1 MRLVSNGIFRVV
13 DEEIKFKI
21 SAKDR
26 IPLGVIC
33 LFFGLIGVF
42 TVNAEYKEMR
52 NKVSIEKV
60 TVPLADGK
68 CRATSDLS
76 VKGQKFSNNEVL
88 EKKYCGRSGYPIEA
102 SEIRYIRQSGAENVS
117 RVVRFALG
125 AAFGAI
131 VFSILLQIKPK
142 LKFAFNRAQSSITT
156 IDSSKVQTPRETT
169 NGDKEVPKS
178 ESPTGYPNHQQQLIV
193 ITRLMQASAAVLFF
207 LGFVVGLFI
216 GFTPECTLEE
226 SSECLERDWANSM
239 TYGLTLMFVNAFI
252 MGFVIMITQYIIWR
266 IDKES

>member
-1 MRLVSNGIFRVV
+1 MV

-60 TVPLADGK
+60 TVALEDGK

-76 VKGQKFSNNEVL
+76 VKGQKFSINEVL

-102 SEIRYIRQSGAENVS
+102 SEIKYVRQSGAENVS

-142 LKFAFNRAQSSITT
+142 LKFAFKRAQTSITT
-156 IDSSKVQTPRETT
+156 IDSSKVQTPREKT
-169 NGDKEVPKS
+169 NGDKEVPKT
-178 ESPTGYPNHQQQLIV
+178 ESSMGYSNIQQQLIV
-193 ITRLMQASAAVLFF
+193 ITRGMQVFATVLAI
-207 LGFVVGLFI
+207 LGIIVGAFI
-216 GFTPECTLEE
+216 MFTPECAIEE
-226 SSECLERDWANSM
+226 SSECLEKDWTTSF
-239 TYGLTLMFVNAFI
+239 TYGPTVMFINLFI
-252 MGFVIMITQYIIWR
+252 MGFVSMITQYIIWR
-266 IDKES
+266 IDTES